1 MTAETN
7 NESTRESLRS
17 GPLISVMRRIENLSE
32 TQYAYLLLTPV
43 FVLLG
48 IVALYPL
55 LRTFELSLFETSLN
69 QATQKFVGFDNYVQL
84 FTGQKDRWLPG
95 SSTFLPTE
103 FSFDAMISSAL
114 VVTIIFS
121 VVAVAFE
128 TIIGLGQALVLDQD
142 FAGRRWVRAAIII
155 PWAVPIIIQG
165 MIFFLM
171 FHPSI
176 GFLVEPLSNLG
187 VLAERNTLN
196 DPASA
201 LFIVTVADIWKTSA
215 FMALLILAGLQSID
229 RNLYE
234 VAKVAGASKW
244 QQFRLITFPLILPT
258 IGIAVLFRS
267 VQAMRIYGLI
277 DTVSGCEVV
286 PSLSCMV
293 VTTFLTR
300 QGTSAAIAF
309 VTAGIIGIAVSAIIY
324 QQYREGV

>member
-1 MTAETN
+1 MSSEQATG
-7 NESTRESLRS
+7 SSRESRRT
-17 GPLISVMRRIENLSE
+17 GPLVTLMRRVENLSD
-32 TQYAYLLLTPV
+32 TQYAYLLLSPV

-55 LRTFELSLFETSLN
+55 LRTFELSLFETSIN
-69 QATQKFVGFDNYVQL
+69 QASQTFVGFDNYVQL
-84 FTGQKDRWLPG
+84 FTGEKDRWLPG
-95 SSTFLPTE
+95 TSTFLPT
-103 FSFDAMISSAL
+103 SLTFDAMISSAL
-114 VVTIIFS
+114 VVTLLFA
-121 VVAVAFE
+121 VVAVSFE

-142 FAGRRWVRAAIII
+142 FPGRRWVRAAIII
-155 PWAVPIIIQG
+155 PWAVPIVIQG

-171 FHPSI
+171 FHPEI
-176 GFLVEPLSNLG
+176 GFLVQPLADLG
-187 VLAERNTLN
+187 LLAERNTLN

-229 RNLYE
+229 RNLYD
-234 VAKVAGASKW
+234 VAKVAGATRW
-244 QQFRLITFPLILPT
+244 QQFKLITFPLILPT
-258 IGIAVLFRS
+258 IGIAVLFRT

-277 DTVSGCEVV
+277 DAVAGCEVV

-309 VTAGIIGIAVSAIIY
+309 VTAAIIGVAVTAIIY
-324 QQYREGV
+324 QQYKEGI

>member
-1 MTAETN
+1 
-7 NESTRESLRS
+7 
-17 GPLISVMRRIENLSE
+17 MRRIENLSE